1 MHIHMMGRQVAIL
14 HFNSLAVSVV
24 LTGGLIFLD
33 IFFVGN
39 NKLKRSRILS
49 SAPTLFTLHTNDY
62 PD

>member
-39 NKLKRSRILS
+39 NKLKRSDSVLCSYVIYF
-49 SAPTLFTLHTNDY
+49 AH
-62 PD
+62 